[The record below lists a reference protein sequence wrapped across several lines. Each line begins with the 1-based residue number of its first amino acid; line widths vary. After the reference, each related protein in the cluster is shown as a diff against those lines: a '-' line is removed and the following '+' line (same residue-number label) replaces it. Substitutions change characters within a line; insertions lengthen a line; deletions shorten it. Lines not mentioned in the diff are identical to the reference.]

1 MHRWLA
7 LGAMAFVWG
16 LVAPRAK
23 ADDAVWKQL
32 PETVG
37 EKAGRLPNWA
47 KQFAG
52 PLPRTTAAMLEL
64 DWIQRT
70 KSPLDPKL
78 RAKIRWA
85 AARANRSAY
94 GEQTALADL
103 RRVGGSNDDITI
115 LKDAPEK
122 LADSERLAIRFATEL
137 TRRGSSITDQQFEKV
152 RKAFGDAETVAIV
165 LCVAHANFQDRLL
178 LSYGIPLEAGGPLPP
193 VEVQFKNPFAGNTGA
208 PRVPLKDPPG
218 DSPPARMIDPDWLQI
233 EPAALRAAMESQKAS
248 KPRVPVPT
256 FDEIKAKSPPNT
268 FAPGRTLKINWSL
281 VCMGY
286 QPELAGAWIKCMRT
300 FEAESKQDRI
310 FEECLFWV
318 VTRSIDCF
326 Y

>member
-7 LGAMAFVWG
+7 ICALIVAWG
-16 LVAPRAK
+16 FIVPHAQ
-23 ADDAVWKQL
+23 ADDSVWKQL
-32 PETVG
+32 PETFG
-37 EKAGRLPNWA
+37 EKTGRLPNWA
-47 KQFAG
+47 NQFAG

-103 RRVGGSNDDITI
+103 RRVGGTDDEISI
-115 LKDAPEK
+115 LTGTPEK
-122 LADSERLAIRFATEL
+122 LSENERLAVRFATDL
-137 TRRGSSITDQQFEKV
+137 TKRGSSITDKEFERV
-152 RKAFGDAETVAIV
+152 RRAFGDANTVAIV
-165 LCVAHANFQDRLL
+165 LCVAYANFQDRLIL
-178 LSYGIPLEAGGPLPP
+178 AYAIPLEEGGPLPP
-193 VEVQFKNPFAGNTGA
+193 VAVQFKSPFAGNNGA
-208 PRVPLKDPPG
+208 PRVLPKNPPSDG
-218 DSPPARMIDPDWLQI
+218 PPAQIIDPEWLQV
-233 EPAALRAAMESQKAS
+233 ESPALRAAMDSQKARE
-248 KPRVPVPT
+248 PRVPVPT
-256 FDEIKAKSPPNT
+256 FEEIKAKSPPNT